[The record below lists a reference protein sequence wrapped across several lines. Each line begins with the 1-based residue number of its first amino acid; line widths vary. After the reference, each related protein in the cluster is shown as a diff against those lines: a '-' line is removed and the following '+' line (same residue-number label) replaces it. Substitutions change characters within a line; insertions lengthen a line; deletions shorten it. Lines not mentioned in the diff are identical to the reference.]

1 MSEQEKDD
9 PGPPR
14 VRLEY
19 FAADLT
25 YESGSRRYRPTFCW
39 TALAIGWLPFTCGVI
54 SSQAVANSGV
64 EETVT
69 VHHHAGAAFMAC
81 GMVISLS
88 CIISFLRASNKSAA
102 FLATLMLLMQIC
114 LFACVG
120 AAGIR

>member
-1 MSEQEKDD
+1 MSEQDQ
-9 PGPPR
+9 PPPR

-19 FAADLT
+19 FAADLPR
-25 YESGSRRYRPTFCW
+25 ESGSRRYRPTFCW
-39 TALAIGWLPFTCGVI
+39 TALAVGWLPFTCGVI

-64 EETVT
+64 EETVL

-81 GMVISLS
+81 GMVISIA
-88 CIISFLRASNKSAA
+88 CIIVFLRASHKSAS
-102 FLATLMLLMQIC
+102 LVATLMLFMQIC